1 MLEGVMLLWFTLTAL
16 SLIFVMWDIRSTPES
31 PVLKWGFI
39 LVTAYTG
46 PIGAFL
52 YVLGCREPLP
62 GTHEQYVAA
71 RWRQVLGSTMHCVA
85 GDGVGIIAG
94 AAIGSVLHLAP
105 FADIALEYVLGFG
118 FGWTIF
124 QALFMRDTAGGS
136 YTRAL
141 TKTFLPELLSM
152 NGLMGGMVAVAAV
165 SRAHV
170 AGSTDVLSPAFWF
183 IMSMALLAGFIVAY
197 PVNWWLVANHLKH
210 GMMTVRRPKAAEP
223 VMAGHEDPTAG
234 HQQQEMEH
242 MAGMDAA
249 KAPVGHGGM
258 AAPTVPPG
266 AIVLMTILT
275 FVLFAAGLGVV
286 AVFGGP

>member
-1 MLEGVMLLWFTLTAL
+1 MLDGVMLLWFILTAF
-16 SLIFVMWDIRSTPES
+16 SLIFVSWDIRSTPES

-62 GTHEQYVAA
+62 RTHEQYVAA

-85 GDGVGIIAG
+85 GDGVGILAG
-94 AAIGSVLHLAP
+94 AAIGSFLHLSP
-105 FADIALEYVLGFG
+105 FRDIALEYVLGFG

-165 SRAHV
+165 SRARV
-170 AGSTDVLSPAFWF
+170 PGSTDVLSPAFWF

-210 GMMTVRRPKAAEP
+210 GMMTVRPPKAGEP
-223 VMAGHEDPTAG
+223 AMAGHADPMAG
-234 HQQQEMEH
+234 HQQEGVEH
-242 MAGMDAA
+242 MTDMGAA
-249 KAPVGHGGM
+249 ATLSGHGGM
-258 AAPTVPPG
+258 AAPTVSPG

-275 FVLFAAGLGVV
+275 FALFAAGLGVV
-286 AVFGGP
+286 AVFGGR